1 MTTPTTPGAPA
12 ASDKLDAAV
21 LKIAGVVVLGAIM
34 SILDVT
40 VVSVA
45 LPTFMQ
51 EFDATYAT
59 VAWTMTAYTLA
70 LAAVIPATGWAADR
84 FGTKR
89 LYMTALVLF
98 VAGSVACSVAWS
110 IESLIAFRVL
120 QGLGGG
126 MLMPLGMTIMTK
138 AAGPQRVG
146 RVMAVLG
153 IPMLLGPIGGPI
165 LGGWLIEAAT
175 WHWIFLINLPIGII
189 ALIAAFVLL
198 PSDKPQPSES
208 FDFVGMLLLSPGL
221 ALFLFGV
228 SSISEGGGGLT
239 TRVVVS
245 CAIGLV
251 LVVAFVFHA
260 LRRADHPLIDL
271 HLFKNRNL
279 TIAVITSSLFAIAF
293 MGAGLLFPSYFL
305 QVRGETTLAAGLL
318 LAPQGLGAMVSMP
331 IAGNLVDRM
340 GPGKIVMFGI
350 ALMSAGMA
358 VFTQLGADTPYAL
371 LLGALFVMGLG
382 MGCTMMPIMTAAMQT
397 LTDQTVARGSTLMNI
412 VQQVA
417 GSIGT
422 ATMSVVL
429 TNQMK
434 DSPEVAA
441 VSAAQHDPSIAAQLP
456 PSAIE
461 QGLNGMAE
469 AFGNTFMVALVLLL
483 LTLIPAFFLPRRKAD
498 TPATGESAPVMMH

>member
-1 MTTPTTPGAPA
+1 MTTPTPAPA
-12 ASDKLDAAV
+12 ESDKIDAAV

-51 EFDATYAT
+51 EFNATYAT

-70 LAAVIPATGWAADR
+70 LAAVIPVTGWAADR

-126 MLMPLGMTIMTK
+126 MLMPLGMTIMTR
-138 AAGPQRVG
+138 AAGPHRVG

-153 IPMLLGPIGGPI
+153 IPMLLGPISGPI
-165 LGGWLIEAAT
+165 LGGWLIESYS

-189 ALIAAFVLL
+189 ALTAAFVLL
-198 PSDKPQPSES
+198 PSDKPQPAES
-208 FDFVGMLLLSPGL
+208 FDVVGMLLLSPGL

-245 CAIGLV
+245 CAIGAV
-251 LVVAFVFHA
+251 LVAAFVYHA
-260 LRRADHPLIDL
+260 LKRADHPLIDL
-271 HLFKNRNL
+271 HLFQNRNL

-318 LAPQGLGAMVSMP
+318 LAPQGIGAMVTMP
-331 IAGNLVDRM
+331 IAGNLVDRI
-340 GPGKIVMFGI
+340 GPGKIVMFGVGLM
-350 ALMSAGMA
+350 ALGMG
-358 VFTQLGADTPYAL
+358 VFTQLGADTPYPL

-397 LTDQTVARGSTLMNI
+397 LTHQTVARGSTLMNI

-434 DSPEVAA
+434 ASPEAQM
-441 VSAAQHDPSIAAQLP
+441 VSAAAHDPSVAAQLP
-456 PSAIE
+456 PDAVE
-461 QGLNGMAE
+461 QGLSAAAD

-483 LTLIPAFFLPRRKAD
+483 LTLIPAFFLPRGKPVA
-498 TPATGESAPVMMH
+498 PAEGEAAPVMMH

>member
-1 MTTPTTPGAPA
+1 MTTPTPPGTPAD
-12 ASDKLDAAV
+12 SDKIDSAV

-89 LYMTALVLF
+89 LYMAALVLF
-98 VAGSVACSVAWS
+98 VAGSVLCSMAWS
-110 IESLIAFRVL
+110 IESLIAFRVF

-138 AAGPQRVG
+138 AAGPHRVG

-165 LGGWLIEAAT
+165 LGGWLIEAAS
-175 WHWIFLINLPIGII
+175 WHWIFLINLPIGIV
-189 ALIAAFVLL
+189 ALIAAYLAL
-198 PSDKPQPSES
+198 PADKPQPSES

-245 CAIGLV
+245 CTIGLV
-251 LVVAFVFHA
+251 LVLAFVFHA

-279 TIAVITSSLFAIAF
+279 TVAVITSSLFVIAF

-318 LAPQGLGAMVSMP
+318 LAPQGLGAMVTMP
-331 IAGNLVDRM
+331 IAGNLVDRI
-340 GPGKIVMFGI
+340 GPGKIVIGGVV
-350 ALMSAGMA
+350 LMSAGML
-358 VFTQLGADTPYAL
+358 VFTQLGADTPYPL

-382 MGCTMMPIMTAAMQT
+382 MGFSMMPIMTAAMQT
-397 LTDQTVARGSTLMNI
+397 LTDQTIARGSTLMNI

-417 GSIGT
+417 GSVGT

-434 DSPEVAA
+434 DRPEAA
-441 VSAAQHDPSIAAQLP
+441 VVAAAQHDPSIAAQVP
-456 PSAIE
+456 PNVME
-461 QGLNGMAE
+461 QGLSAAAD

-483 LTLIPAFFLPRRKAD
+483 LTLIPAFFLPRTRPVLSEA
-498 TPATGESAPVMMH
+498 GESAPVMLH